1 MHTLVVLLLLS
12 SALAQ
17 KFSVGVL
24 DDVSS
29 GSELSELSKGREDS
43 SDVEAEIGVRSG
55 RRTSSIDA
63 ELVADAATEVD
74 GIDTMFMRCGYTPRT

>member
-1 MHTLVVLLLLS
+1 M
-12 SALAQ
+12 
-17 KFSVGVL
+17 
-24 DDVSS
+24 
-29 GSELSELSKGREDS
+29 SELSKGREDS

-74 GIDTMFMRCGYTPRT
+74 GIDTIMLMRCGYTPRT